1 LKVGSAARPFV
12 KKGDWIDFRTG
23 PFFVRLET
31 RLPELLDPFYRFY
44 GRAVDASAVEPFDF
58 YVAVKPP
65 VGLRRWFR
73 PQVLFF
79 LDSETPFEPFPR
91 SHAFPLLE
99 WGLNYAIATRA
110 HQYCLL
116 HSAVLER
123 NGRALIL
130 PALPGSG
137 KSTLCAA
144 LMHRGWRLL
153 SDEFGM
159 VRPETGELV
168 PMPRVIPL
176 KNRSIEVIRD
186 FAPEAVLGPVFP
198 GTRKGD
204 VAHLAPTAD
213 SLARQHEPA
222 RPAWIVF
229 PRFVSGA
236 GCTLEPVAD
245 SLAFIRLSNNSF
257 NYQLLGETAYR
268 TLTRLVA
275 GCERY
280 HLEYGDLES
289 AVVRMEALA
298 AP

>member
-1 LKVGSAARPFV
+1 M
-12 KKGDWIDFRTG
+12 KKGGWIDFRTG

-31 RLPELLDPFYRFY
+31 RLPELLDTFHGLY
-44 GRAVDASAVEPFDF
+44 GRVMETSAAELFDF
-58 YVAVKPP
+58 HVAVKPP

-73 PQVLFF
+73 PQALFF
-79 LDSETPFEPFPR
+79 LDGETPFEPFPR

-123 NGRALIL
+123 NERALIL

-168 PMPRVIPL
+168 PLPRVIPL

-204 VAHLAPTAD
+204 VAHVAPTAD

-229 PRFVSGA
+229 PRFVEGA

-245 SLAFIRLSNNSF
+245 SLAFVRLSNNSF
-257 NYQLLGETAYR
+257 NYHLLGETAYR
-268 TLTRLVA
+268 TLVRLVS

-280 HLEYGDLES
+280 HLEYGDLAS
-289 AVVRMEALA
+289 AVAQMEALA
-298 AP
+298 AS